1 MQAAIS
7 RKKNLCI
14 YLIHKSKQ
22 TKLTLL
28 NNNNKKEVANPV
40 FPAFLL
46 LQNVSAHNW
55 SLFTKDPTVFE
66 SPASEKLRLPL

>member
-1 MQAAIS
+1 MHATIS

-46 LQNVSAHNW
+46 LQNVSAGW
-55 SLFTKDPTVFE
+55 CPKEMTAKKSKQSF
-66 SPASEKLRLPL
+66 